1 MEEPIKVASVIL
13 WLHDD
18 KGIHPNNTVSLIRKN
33 EIKPADFECWEELDK
48 RPKFSQVNSALNSID
63 PENNKAS
70 SVPYSKGSEES
81 LFLLQKLRNNRQNLM
96 SSDDI
101 CFLWRKLKKMMP
113 DVA

>member
-18 KGIHPNNTVSLIRKN
+18 KGIVHGFLTN
-33 EIKPADFECWEELDK
+33 IKFIGLYQKCWEELDK